1 MAARETAMALKVELK
16 PGERILIGECVLT
29 NGSQR
34 ARFVINGQVPVLRE
48 KDIITAEQA
57 DTPAKRIYLAVLL
70 MYTARDPRQHHD
82 TYFAL
87 VRDLVQ
93 AAPSTLAQIE
103 IINNHILTG
112 EMYKALK
119 QAKQLIT
126 YEQELI
132 RNEECRASL
141 RQRGA
146 EDLESA

>member
-1 MAARETAMALKVELK
+1 MSAREIAMALKVELK

-57 DTPAKRIYLAVLL
+57 DSPAKRIYLAVLL
-70 MYTARDPRQHHD
+70 MYTARDPRPHHD

-87 VRDLVQ
+87 VRDIVQ
-93 AAPSTLAQIE
+93 AAPSTLPQIE
-103 IINNHILTG
+103 IINNQILTG

-119 QAKQLIT
+119 QAKQLVT

-132 RNEECRASL
+132 RNEECRAGL

-146 EDLESA
+146 ENLESA

>member
-1 MAARETAMALKVELK
+1 MPATEAAMALKVELK

-70 MYTARDPRQHHD
+70 MYTSRDPRHHHD

-93 AAPSTLAQIE
+93 AAPSTLPQIE

-119 QAKQLIT
+119 QAKQLVT

-141 RQRGA
+141 QQRGA

>member
-57 DTPAKRIYLAVLL
+57 DSPAKRIYLAVLL

-119 QAKQLIT
+119 QAKQLVT

-146 EDLESA
+146 EDREPA

>member
-1 MAARETAMALKVELK
+1 MPVTETAMALKVELK

-57 DTPAKRIYLAVLL
+57 NTPAKRIYLAVLL
-70 MYTARDPRQHHD
+70 MYTARDPREHHD

-119 QAKQLIT
+119 QAKLLIT

-146 EDLESA
+146 EDLEPA

>member
-1 MAARETAMALKVELK
+1 MALKVELK

-57 DTPAKRIYLAVLL
+57 NTPAKRIYLAVLL
-70 MYTARDPRQHHD
+70 MYTARDPREHHD

-119 QAKQLIT
+119 QAKLLIT

-146 EDLESA
+146 EDLEPA

>member
-1 MAARETAMALKVELK
+1 MALKVELK

-57 DTPAKRIYLAVLL
+57 NTPAKRIYLAVLL
-70 MYTARDPRQHHD
+70 MYTARDPREHHD

-146 EDLESA
+146 EDLEPA

>member
-57 DTPAKRIYLAVLL
+57 DSPAKRIYLAVLL

-93 AAPSTLAQIE
+93 AAPSTLQHIE
-103 IINNHILTG
+103 IINNQILTG

-119 QAKQLIT
+119 QAKQLVT

-146 EDLESA
+146 EDREPA